1 MSVSMGNG
9 VDLGNLVTTQ
19 TNSLTGGI
27 EIVGPD
33 GTTIAST
40 EKQSITL
47 TGTYAGNGTSVSVN
61 CGFEPDFVA
70 IKSDSAV
77 VAVFRSKASWYDR
90 TDPFNN
96 VDSTGAGITLTKT
109 GFTVGAGAE
118 VNTNAATHHYFAYKD
133 NDSES
138 LLQGNWMGNAAIGR
152 KVDLFAGK
160 PVKATI
166 IKRDASQKSAWSWL
180 GLPQSYDMD
189 GNAGDFCTINADGTL
204 TLNASNF
211 VNQWANNLGE
221 GTTGLAIT
229 GNSTFA
235 AVYTGTGVAQRIPLP
250 WEADFAIIQPLG
262 VVGQN
267 AHLWFS
273 SLAAGQ
279 HAPIA
284 PAALGTGRITS
295 VDEGSLLI
303 SSGAQLNTNGTKYGV
318 IAFKRNRSV
327 TPVVKNAQTI
337 YKTAIQLASGGYID
351 CGVSDSLKFDGAH
364 TIEWFGAIYPTS
376 TTPFAGGAGVDNEA
390 NKQFP
395 IFCRTGGA
403 DGVAGAVSFAL
414 AALCPR
420 PEGTGQ
426 RGGDWS
432 GASISWATFDT
443 WALPQTGS
451 PVLDNFPAFSGM
463 IMPSG
468 RLMHIMLS
476 HDGSGGWCLAINGQ
490 VVKERKRDLVAAIGK
505 QNITGGAGHRTL
517 FGARQ
522 RATIDYA
529 YGQQFRLARIYNRGL
544 TKAEMAANYA
554 ALFNTVRKP
563 TAGFVEEWDARKAS
577 GTTLPATVNSANNGT
592 IVSGVISSPS

>member
-1 MSVSMGNG
+1 MSAFDPV
-9 VDLGNLVTTQ
+9 
-19 TNSLTGGI
+19 TGGL
-27 EIVGPD
+27 EILGQD
-33 GTTIAST
+33 GLPVIST

-47 TGTYAGNGTSVSVN
+47 TGTYVSNGTLVEED
-61 CGFEPDFVA
+61 CGFEPDF
-70 IKSDSAV
+70 IV
-77 VAVFRSKASWYDR
+77 VKGDAATIAVFHSKASWYGR
-90 TDPFNN
+90 TDAFNN
-96 VDSTGAGITLTKT
+96 TDSTGNGITITKT

-118 VNTNAATHHYFAYKD
+118 VNTNGVTYHYFAYKD

-138 LLQGNWMGNAAIGR
+138 LLQGNWMGNATAGR

-166 IKRDASQKSAWSWL
+166 IKRDAAQKSVWSWL

-189 GNAGDFCTINADGTL
+189 GNAGDFCMINNDGTL
-204 TLNASNF
+204 TLSASNF

-221 GTTGLAIT
+221 GTIGLAIT

-235 AVYTGTGVAQRIPLP
+235 GVYTGAGVAQRTPLP
-250 WEADFAIIQPLG
+250 WGIDFAIIQPLG

-273 SLAAGQ
+273 TLSAGQ
-279 HAPIA
+279 HAPVA

-295 VDEGSLLI
+295 VDESSMLI
-303 SSGAQLNTNGTKYGV
+303 SSGAQLNTNGVKYGV
-318 IAFKRNRSV
+318 IAFKRNRAS

-337 YKTAIQLASGGYID
+337 YKTAIQLAAGGYID
-351 CGVSDSLKFDGAH
+351 CGISDSLKFDGAH
-364 TIEWFGAIYPTS
+364 TLEWFGAIYPTS

-432 GASISWATFDT
+432 GASLAWATFDT
-443 WALPQTGS
+443 WALPQTGA

-463 IMPSG
+463 VMPSG
-468 RLMHIMLS
+468 RLAHIMLS
-476 HDGSGGWCLAINGQ
+476 HDGSGGWWLAINGQ
-490 VVKERKRDLVAAIGK
+490 VVKERKRDLVAATGK
-505 QNITGGAGHRTL
+505 ANISGGAGHRTI

-529 YGQQFRLARIYNRGL
+529 YGQQFRLARIYNRAL
-544 TKAEMAANYA
+544 TKAEMAANYS
-554 ALFNTVRKP
+554 ALFSPLRNP
-563 TAGFVEEWDARKAS
+563 TPGFIEEWDARKAS
-577 GTTLPATVNSANNGT
+577 GTTLPATVNSVNNGT